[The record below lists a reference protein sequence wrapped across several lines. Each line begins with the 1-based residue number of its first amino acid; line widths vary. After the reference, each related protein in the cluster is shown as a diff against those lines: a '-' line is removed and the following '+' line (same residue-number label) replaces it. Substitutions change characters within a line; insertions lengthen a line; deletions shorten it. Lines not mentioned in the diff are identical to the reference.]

1 MRAISALS
9 NDLNQNNEVWMYVKS
24 GKSVPTVSP
33 DHIRNKKTPRVIR
46 YGVDFYCTVCPARTG
61 HLDDLT
67 AEAVCAAF
75 CHANETELL
84 KSFTALADYHEAK
97 NYLEVPF

>member
-1 MRAISALS
+1 
-9 NDLNQNNEVWMYVKS
+9 MYVNS

-46 YGVDFYCTVCPARTG
+46 YSVDFYGTVCPARTG
-61 HLDDLT
+61 DLYDLT

-75 CHANETELL
+75 CRANETELL